1 MSLAQSRIDRD
12 NLAVEDDLIRKK
24 SQLVSQATAWMASA
38 ITLHGSVSAEDKQQ
52 ILDLKAALVAELS
65 AVLV

>member
-24 SQLVSQATAWMASA
+24 AQLVSQATAWMASA
-38 ITLHGSVSAEDKQQ
+38 TTLHGSVGAEDKQQ